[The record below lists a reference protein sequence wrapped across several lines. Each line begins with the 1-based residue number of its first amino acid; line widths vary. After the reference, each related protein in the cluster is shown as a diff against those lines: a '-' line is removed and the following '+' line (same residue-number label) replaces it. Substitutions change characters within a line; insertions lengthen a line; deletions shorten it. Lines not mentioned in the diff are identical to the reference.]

1 MICISGESAIFNGR
15 TPYNFI
21 LLRVQPTNL
30 LGDGLDLNAIFFFF
44 FTGQIVQVNLFI
56 HSHNPIGSTY
66 IFLENILYNW
76 AALTTIFF
84 DDFFCNNNRF
94 LVALFFFF
102 FLSKTYNGKS

>member
-1 MICISGESAIFNGR
+1 MIFFSGESAIFKGR

-44 FTGQIVQVNLFI
+44 FTGLIVQVNIFI
-56 HSHNPIGSTY
+56 HSHNPMGSTY

-76 AALTTIFF
+76 AALTTIFLTAF
-84 DDFFCNNNRF
+84 Y
-94 LVALFFFF
+94 LFFFLTF
-102 FLSKTYNGKS
+102 FPFFFCETHDGKS